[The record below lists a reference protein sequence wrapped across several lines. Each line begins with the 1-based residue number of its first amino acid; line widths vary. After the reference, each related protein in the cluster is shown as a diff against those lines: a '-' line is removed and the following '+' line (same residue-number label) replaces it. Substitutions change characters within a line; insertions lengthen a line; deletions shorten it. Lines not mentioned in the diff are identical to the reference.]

1 MNECRVSSRSFVLKL
16 DVKTTPSTL
25 QCMTHNI
32 RQNAFLASL
41 LLLVANENLLRA
53 QNIYDVTKKIMRSK
67 QLKHPCLKS
76 LSLG

>member
-1 MNECRVSSRSFVLKL
+1 MNECRVSSRSSVLEL
-16 DVKTTPSTL
+16 DVKTTPNTL

-53 QNIYDVTKKIMRSK
+53 QNIYDVTKFFYAFKAIET
-67 QLKHPCLKS
+67 PVP
-76 LSLG
+76 